1 MLWSKHKRVLIILVA
16 VSLIDGSAK
25 ATDVTVEDGISYRLM
40 MFDEQENPKSST
52 E

>member
-25 ATDVTVEDGISYRLM
+25 ATDVTVEDDISYRLM